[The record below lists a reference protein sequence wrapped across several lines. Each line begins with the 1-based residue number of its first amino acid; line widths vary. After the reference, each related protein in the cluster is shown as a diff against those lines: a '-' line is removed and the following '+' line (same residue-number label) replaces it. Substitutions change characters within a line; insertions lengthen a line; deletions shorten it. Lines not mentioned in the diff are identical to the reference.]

1 MIVKGYKGVMD
12 LDLTNIPLV
21 FHKSLIEQHEKDIEK
36 YKLYQQTLEPE
47 LRYENAIELVLKK
60 RAFYDTM
67 RDEILKGTCVRGRS
81 YGGFSPV
88 SPLYGGFSPINPLIR
103 DSPPLTQPFHD
114 TFNPVRGVNSPVQ
127 K

>member
-21 FHKSLIEQHEKDIEK
+21 FHKSLIEQHKKDIEK

-67 RDEILKGTCVRGRS
+67 RDEILKGTCVRGRFHTGDS
-81 YGGFSPV
+81 PPV
-88 SPLYGGFSPINPLIR
+88 SPLIR

-114 TFNPVRGVNSPVQ
+114 TFNHTGKSSSRNE
-127 K
+127 

>member
-12 LDLTNIPLV
+12 LDLSNIHPV
-21 FHKSLIEQHEKDIEK
+21 FHKSLIEQHKKDIEK

-67 RDEILKGTCVRGRS
+67 RDEILKGTCVRGRFHT
-81 YGGFSPV
+81 G
-88 SPLYGGFSPINPLIR
+88 
-103 DSPPLTQPFHD
+103 DSPPLTQPFHN
-114 TFNPVRGVNSPVQ
+114 TLNHS
-127 K
+127 